1 MGHESVRMGRKIP
14 EKLGESTHFHILT
27 DEK

>member
-1 MGHESVRMGRKIP
+1 MGRKIP